1 MSDYIPFEIQ
11 SDIMKRL
18 PVKSLVQF
26 RSVSKQWKSFIDCPE
41 FIKTY
46 HINHPNPKHHL
57 LVRYKLGSV
66 RKYTSIIDDNT
77 FPQQKFPLFAP
88 EPLNLLRNAFVL
100 GSVDG
105 LLCFWGWNKNIELEP
120 LVVLWNPSLRKCVG
134 IVIPNGYTCIGFGVC
149 PHTNDPK
156 LVKINVV
163 KTTPICWEVQ
173 VFTLSSR
180 VWKTVFTGAPFK
192 SCLLFWAH
200 VFVDGIIYWST
211 HGSFILSFDLES
223 DKFGEVSIPERFERT
238 YGIHVAKV
246 NESLGLLE
254 YYEEG
259 GMSLCGV
266 WMRKDGV
273 NRPFTKI
280 YTVKVEG
287 NLVFKRVLGFRNN
300 GEVVIEMEADDF
312 EGSQIEVYEPSF
324 QKSQILVY
332 EPSSG
337 RINDVGIKGVFVA
350 AKSYM
355 ETLLLLDQS
364 NSIIH

>member
-11 SDIMKRL
+11 SEIMKRL

-77 FPQQKFPLFAP
+77 FPQQKFPLTAP
-88 EPLNLLRNAFVL
+88 EPLNSLRYTL
-100 GSVDG
+100 TRGSVDG
-105 LLCFWGWNKNIELEP
+105 LLCYYGLYQDVDLETHM
-120 LVVLWNPSLRKCVG
+120 VVIWNPSVRKCVG
-134 IVIPNGYTCIGFGVC
+134 IVIPNVLRSKVGYTRIGFGVC
-149 PHTNDPK
+149 PRTNDPK

-163 KTTPICWEVQ
+163 QTPSICWEVQ

-180 VWKTVFTGAPFK
+180 VWKTVFTGAPLR
-192 SCLLFWAH
+192 SCTLMSEH
-200 VFVDGIIYWST
+200 VFVDAIIYWST
-211 HGSFILSFDLES
+211 RGSFILSFDLKS
-223 DKFGEVSIPERFERT
+223 DKFGEVSIPERFVRT
-238 YGIHVAKV
+238 YGQRVVKV
-246 NESLGLLE
+246 NGSLGLLE
-254 YYEEG
+254 YNKEG
-259 GMSLCGV
+259 EMWVCGV
-266 WMRKDGV
+266 WMRKDHV
-273 NRPFTKI
+273 NNPFTKI

-287 NLVFKRVLGFRNN
+287 KSVFFKVLGFRNN
-300 GEVVIEMEADDF
+300 GEVLLQSDDDDS
-312 EGSQIEVYEPSF
+312 EGSQIEVYEPS
-324 QKSQILVY
+324 
-332 EPSSG
+332 SG
-337 RINDVGIKGVFVA
+337 RINSVGISGERLTFSA
-350 AKSYM
+350 WWYM